1 MFREFSKKL
10 DTTVSYDEISY
21 SRWDEFPLGRAKRAK
36 TVFWNPTTSP
46 NLLISGESGSG
57 RTSLVRNLIFHCLQ
71 HADRLRIIG
80 IDLRDLDFN
89 PYQKYDPQ
97 VLGIATKLEEGVDI
111 CVFAHE
117 KMMER
122 YAMLEELGLNN
133 YLDLPDAP
141 PALVLFINDI
151 NSFLAK
157 SGIKTEEGIENDALK
172 NESAIILTELTRLG
186 RAAGIYLVLENQSP
200 EPNIIYGALTQ
211 NISTRIV
218 TGRVDASH
226 SQMAL
231 NNEEA
236 TRTATGI
243 PGRSYIQDRGE
254 GEQFQVAFSPLDW
267 FEGWLEKY
275 YYPTDA
281 SDEKEDPDA
290 AVAAK

>member
-21 SRWDEFPLGRAKRAK
+21 SRWDEFPLGRAKRGK

-57 RTSLVRNLIFHCLQ
+57 RTSLIRNLIFHCLQ
-71 HADRLRIIG
+71 HADKLRVLG

-89 PYQKYDPQ
+89 PYKKYDPQ
-97 VLGIATKLEEGVDI
+97 VLGIATKLEEGVDV

-122 YAMLEELGLNN
+122 YAKLEELGLNN

-172 NESAIILTELTRLG
+172 NESSIILTELTRLG
-186 RAAGIYLVLENQSP
+186 RAVGIYLVVENQSP
-200 EPNIIYGALTQ
+200 EPNTAYGEWAH

-218 TGRVDASH
+218 TGRVDAAH
-226 SQMAL
+226 SLMTLQ
-231 NNEEA
+231 NEEA
-236 TRTATGI
+236 TRTTTGI
-243 PGRSYIQDRGE
+243 PGRSYIQDHGE
-254 GEQFQVAFSPLDW
+254 GQQFQAAFAPLDW
-267 FEGWLEKY
+267 YEGWLEKY
-275 YYPTDA
+275 YYPTDSA
-281 SDEKEDPDA
+281 DETDGPDA
-290 AVAAK
+290 SVATK